1 MDRAEKKMSLT
12 EKILERSKTYFED
25 IVAIRRDIHTH
36 PEIGFEV
43 QRTAGIVAAELEKLG
58 IAVKTGVG
66 KTGVVGDII
75 VPGAS
80 KRIAL
85 RADMD
90 ALPMQEA
97 GSPPY
102 KSLLDGKAHMCGHDA
117 HTAMLIG
124 AARIVTDFKD
134 ELNANVRFIFQPN
147 EENLPGGA
155 PSMIAGGALDGVDEI
170 FGLHVW
176 PLVETGKFCICQGP
190 ALGQPDVFEIE
201 IAGGGGH
208 AAVPHKTVDPI
219 VIASQFIS
227 AIQSIVSR
235 NVNPLDA
242 AVVSITEFHAGTTHN
257 VIPQKARL
265 TGTVRTF
272 KKEIQRM
279 IRNKL
284 KNILAALTS
293 ANEAEYTFN
302 YTEGYPVT
310 FNHVISIEKALEAA
324 KSIAGSGK
332 VVYPTEPVLWGEDF
346 AYYTEKI
353 PGCFVFLGI
362 RNEEKNTI
370 YMCHDPCF
378 DIDEDALVNGMA
390 LHAALA
396 LNYGKDKR
404 R

>member
-1 MDRAEKKMSLT
+1 MSLV
-12 EKILERSKTYFED
+12 EKILKRSKAYFHD
-25 IVAIRRDIHTH
+25 IVAIRRDIHMH

-43 QRTAGIVAAELEKLG
+43 QRTAGIAAAELEKLG

-66 KTGVVGDII
+66 KTGVVGDIT

-80 KRIAL
+80 KCIAL

-102 KSLLDGKAHMCGHDA
+102 KSLQDGKAHMCGHDA

-124 AARIVTDFKD
+124 AARIITDFKD
-134 ELNANVRFIFQPN
+134 ELRANVRFIFQPN

-155 PSMIAGGALDGVDEI
+155 PSMIADGALDGVDEI

-176 PLVETGKFCICQGP
+176 PLVETGKFR
-190 ALGQPDVFEIE
+190 LGQPDVFEIE
-201 IAGGGGH
+201 ITGVGGH

-219 VIASQFIS
+219 VIASQFVS

-257 VIPQKARL
+257 VIPQTARL

-272 KKEIQRM
+272 KKDVQRM

-284 KNILAALTS
+284 KNVLAALTA

-302 YTEGYPVT
+302 YIEGYPVT
-310 FNHVISIEKALEAA
+310 FNHDVSIDKALKATQ
-324 KSIAGSGK
+324 SIAGSEE
-332 VVYPTEPVLWGEDF
+332 VVYPAEPVLWGEDF

-353 PGCFVFLGI
+353 PGCFIFLGI
-362 RNEEKNTI
+362 RNEGKNTV
-370 YMCHDPCF
+370 YMCHDSRF
-378 DIDEDALVNGMA
+378 DVDEDAMINGMA

-396 LNYGKDKR
+396 LNYGDYWK
-404 R
+404 

>member
-1 MDRAEKKMSLT
+1 MPQV
-12 EKILERSKTYFED
+12 EKILERSKFYFDD
-25 IVAIRRDIHTH
+25 IVAIRRDIHKH

-43 QRTAGIVAAELEKLG
+43 QRTAGIAAAELEKLG

-66 KTGVVGDII
+66 KTGVVGDIN

-80 KRIAL
+80 RRIAL

-90 ALPMQEA
+90 ALPMREI

-102 KSLLDGKAHMCGHDA
+102 KSMLDGKAHTCGHDA

-124 AARIVTDFKD
+124 AARIITDFKD
-134 ELNANVRFIFQPN
+134 ELKANVRFIFQPN

-155 PSMIAGGALDGVDEI
+155 PSMIAGGALEGVDEI

-176 PLVETGKFCICQGP
+176 PLLETGKFSICRGP

-201 IAGGGGH
+201 IAGVGGH
-208 AAVPHKTVDPI
+208 AALPHKTVDPI
-219 VIASQFIS
+219 VIASQFVS

-257 VIPQKARL
+257 VIPRAARL

-272 KKEIQRM
+272 KKDVQRM

-284 KNILAALTS
+284 KNILAALTA

-302 YTEGYPVT
+302 YIEGYPVT
-310 FNHVISIEKALEAA
+310 FNHDISIEKALEAA
-324 KSIAGSGK
+324 QSIAGSEK
-332 VVYPTEPVLWGEDF
+332 VVFPAEPILGGEDF
-346 AYYTEKI
+346 AFYTEKI

-362 RNEEKNTI
+362 RNEEKDI
-370 YMCHDPCF
+370 VYMCHDPRF
-378 DIDEDALVNGMA
+378 DVDEDALINGMA

-396 LNYGKDKR
+396 LNY
-404 R
+404 

>member
-1 MDRAEKKMSLT
+1 MSLT
-12 EKILERSKTYFED
+12 KKILERSKLHFDD
-25 IVAIRRDIHTH
+25 IIAIRRDIHMH

-43 QRTAGIVAAELEKLG
+43 QRTAGIAASELEKLG
-58 IAVKTGVG
+58 ITVKTDVG
-66 KTGVVGDII
+66 KTGVVGDIN
-75 VPGAS
+75 VPGAR

-90 ALPMQEA
+90 ALPMQEI
-97 GSPPY
+97 GSPTY

-124 AARIVTDFKD
+124 AARIITDFRD
-134 ELNANVRFIFQPN
+134 ELKANVRFIFQPN

-155 PSMIAGGALDGVDEI
+155 PSMIADGALESVDEI

-176 PLVETGKFCICQGP
+176 PLVETGKFSICKGP

-201 IAGGGGH
+201 ITGVGGH
-208 AAVPHKTVDPI
+208 AAVPHRTVDPI
-219 VIASQFIS
+219 VIASQFVS
-227 AIQSIVSR
+227 TVQSIVSR

-242 AVVSITEFHAGTTHN
+242 AVVSITKFYAGTTHN
-257 VIPQKARL
+257 VIPQTVRL

-302 YTEGYPVT
+302 YIEGYPVT
-310 FNHVISIEKALEAA
+310 FNHATSIEKALEAT
-324 KSIAGSGK
+324 KNIVGPEK
-332 VVYPTEPVLWGEDF
+332 VVFPAEPVLGGEDF

-362 RNEEKNTI
+362 RNEEKDI
-370 YMCHDPCF
+370 VYMCHDPRF
-378 DIDEDALVNGMA
+378 DVDEDALINWMA

-396 LNYGKDKR
+396 LNYE
-404 R
+404 

>member
-1 MDRAEKKMSLT
+1 MSLI
-12 EKILERSKTYFED
+12 EKILERSKAYFEE
-25 IVAIRRDIHTH
+25 IIAIRRDIHAH

-43 QRTAGIVAAELEKLG
+43 QRTAGIAVAELEKLG

-66 KTGVVGDII
+66 KTGVVGDIT
-75 VPGAS
+75 VPGAT

-102 KSLLDGKAHMCGHDA
+102 KSLRDGKAHMCGHDA

-124 AARIVTDFKD
+124 AARIISDFKD
-134 ELNANVRFIFQPN
+134 ELKAHVRFIFQPN

-155 PSMIAGGALDGVDEI
+155 PSMIADGVLEGVDEI

-176 PLVETGKFCICQGP
+176 PLVETGKFSICQGP
-190 ALGQPDVFEIE
+190 AMGQPDVFEIE
-201 IAGGGGH
+201 IAGVGGH

-219 VIASQFIS
+219 VIASQFVS
-227 AIQSIVSR
+227 AIQAIVSR

-257 VIPQKARL
+257 VIPQTARL

-272 KKEIQRM
+272 KKDIQRM

-284 KNILAALTS
+284 KNILAALTA

-302 YTEGYPVT
+302 YIEGYPVT
-310 FNHVISIEKALEAA
+310 FNHDVSIAKALEAIH
-324 KSIAGSGK
+324 SIAGSEK
-332 VVYPTEPVLWGEDF
+332 VVYPAEPVLGGEDF

-362 RNEEKNTI
+362 RNEEKNTV
-370 YMCHDPCF
+370 YMCHDPRF
-378 DIDEDALVNGMA
+378 AIDEDAMINGMA

-396 LNYGKDKR
+396 LNYDK
-404 R
+404 